1 MRITSPSGFGMNL
14 INRRPMGFPDWT
26 HTNAILFSPDDGNLI
41 VSVRHQNWVVK
52 VDYANGVGT
61 GDILWKLGYQGD
73 FTLVGGMIQR
83 TGSMRNTDHRLSPQT
98 PRESSRLCSS
108 TMGMTV
114 FSPRE

>member
-1 MRITSPSGFGMNL
+1 
-14 INRRPMGFPDWT
+14 MGFPDWT